1 MNSFKPG
8 DRSIA
13 QMLKGC
19 ASGMLIAGA
28 AIALTSCGE
37 KKADADAST
46 AVLRFSAIPDAD
58 TTAQAERYQPVA
70 DYLGKKLGIKVE
82 FVSSDSY
89 PASVQKFANGD
100 IHLAWFGG
108 VSGVQARQAVEGARA
123 VASGEADLTFKSYFI
138 ANASTG
144 LTRSEDF
151 PGAIANLSF
160 TYGSASSTSGC
171 IMPSHFIME
180 NTGKGPMDFF
190 QKKPIGFSGAHDKTA
205 LAVQDGTFQT
215 GALNFSTFDK
225 MLEAGELDP
234 AKVNVIWETPPYA
247 DYNFTAHPAL
257 EEAFGEGFIDKLRD
271 ALVSC
276 DDAATL
282 KALGRKKLVKVD
294 NDTFAGIASVMEKVK
309 FD

>member
-1 MNSFKPG
+1 
-8 DRSIA
+8 
-13 QMLKGC
+13 
-19 ASGMLIAGA
+19 
-28 AIALTSCGE
+28 
-37 KKADADAST
+37 
-46 AVLRFSAIPDAD
+46 
-58 TTAQAERYQPVA
+58 
-70 DYLGKKLGIKVE
+70 
-82 FVSSDSY
+82 
-89 PASVQKFANGD
+89 
-100 IHLAWFGG
+100 
-108 VSGVQARQAVEGARA
+108 
-123 VASGEADLTFKSYFI
+123 
-138 ANASTG
+138 
-144 LTRSEDF
+144 
-151 PGAIANLSF
+151 
-160 TYGSASSTSGC
+160 
-171 IMPSHFIME
+171 MPSHFIME

-215 GALNFSTFDK
+215 G
-225 MLEAGELDP
+225 

-282 KALGRKKLVKVD
+282 KALGRKKLVKVN